1 MKPSTR
7 QRSTRKALDF
17 EAVRQ
22 IAMSLPGVEERVTN
36 WGWSFRVRGKMLAC
50 QAVHRS
56 AERDSLVVKIGLE
69 DRARLLT
76 AEPDKFYL
84 TPHYVPYPSLLVR
97 VPKMSRS
104 GMRSIL
110 QLARRFV
117 ACETD
122 RVGGSPRK
130 RKSSRK

>member
-1 MKPSTR
+1 MKPATR
-7 QRSTRKALDF
+7 QRSTRKALNF

-22 IAMSLPGVEERVTN
+22 IALSLPEVEERITN

-56 AERDSLVVKIGLE
+56 AERDSLVVKIGFQ
-69 DRARLLT
+69 DRERLLA

-104 GMRSIL
+104 GMRSVL

-117 ACETD
+117 VHETD
-122 RVGGSPRK
+122 RDRGSPRK